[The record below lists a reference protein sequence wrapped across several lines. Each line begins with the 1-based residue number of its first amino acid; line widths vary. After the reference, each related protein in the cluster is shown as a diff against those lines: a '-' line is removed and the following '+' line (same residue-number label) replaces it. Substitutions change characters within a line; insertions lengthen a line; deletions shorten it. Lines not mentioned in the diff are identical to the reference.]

1 MKGVRFV
8 KRQQKTNLLSDESPE
23 ISCRSKAAL
32 IRFQDTWQRRFYLRF
47 LAERN
52 RQAYL
57 KISIHRSALRV
68 PLPCTQHWYGCECSE
83 PSWEIY
89 GRYPCTLS
97 VRIACNAF
105 TVPASGIRRTQCR
118 DLTTEPRRRILQT
131 KTAAQSSI
139 TQCSAKAIILLIS
152 QGLFCKL
159 GEPLHLYFHPVRRVK
174 LFL

>member
-8 KRQQKTNLLSDESPE
+8 KPQKPAKVNRAGA
-23 ISCRSKAAL
+23 SCGSKGAL
-32 IRFQDTWQRRFYLRF
+32 IRFQDTRQRRFCLRF

-89 GRYPCTLS
+89 GAIP
-97 VRIACNAF
+97 VRF
-105 TVPASGIRRTQCR
+105 QYGLPVMPSPSPASGIRRTQCR
-118 DLTTEPRRRILQT
+118 DLTTEPPTTYSTNENRCPKQHNPM
-131 KTAAQSSI
+131 
-139 TQCSAKAIILLIS
+139 QC
-152 QGLFCKL
+152 
-159 GEPLHLYFHPVRRVK
+159 
-174 LFL
+174 